1 MMALILSF
9 VLLQFMGLIESR
21 LSKITIDFIELE
33 IKLNITIQ
41 LKLDWV
47 WYPVQFKWN
56 VIFM

>member
-41 LKLDWV
+41 LKLD
-47 WYPVQFKWN
+47 
-56 VIFM
+56 